1 VFGIRCSVLGATPN
15 TEHRIPNTEHLSSPD
30 TIELPGPGS
39 HDPGERSLTE
49 TMAETEK
56 QMLIQALED
65 SNWNLTRAAETLGI
79 TFRSMRYNVKKY
91 GLSREEE
98 DRQPAGARR

>member
-1 VFGIRCSVLGATPN
+1 M
-15 TEHRIPNTEHLSSPD
+15 
-30 TIELPGPGS
+30 
-39 HDPGERSLTE
+39 TE
-49 TMAETEK
+49 TIAETEK

-91 GLSREEE
+91 GLSREED
-98 DRQPAGARR
+98 DRHPAGARR